1 MAFKPMAPH
10 ERASIEAQVCLKG
23 GVELAC
29 AEIANNPDGVAVT
42 SAVEN
47 AMVLANAL
55 SDLKTTLAGTEIAIA
70 PSNGDMDAAI
80 AKSSAVI
87 SEAFEGTTQVNTTSS
102 GVSQYVDDADY
113 AEIHKLFLAES
124 ASGVKYGSKDSMFLD
139 NSDIRQMFQ
148 DGVRNYPDDYWAE
161 KLRGQPIKQTKNGK
175 CALGDFKIKKG
186 VNIGTDGK
194 PVLGTGDG
202 NHPLAN
208 KSGYFAGLVNHSPF
222 NWADKENLFA

>member
-29 AEIANNPDGVAVT
+29 AEIASNPDGVAVT

-70 PSNGDMDAAI
+70 PTNDPV
-80 AKSSAVI
+80 AVVT
-87 SEAFEGTTQVNTTSS
+87 EAFEGTTQVNTTSS

-113 AEIHKLFLAES
+113 AEIHKLFLTES

-161 KLRGQPIKQTKNGK
+161 KLRGQPIKQTKTGK

-186 VNIGTDGK
+186 VSISADGK
-194 PVLGTGDG
+194 PSLGIGDG

>member
-29 AEIANNPDGVAVT
+29 AEIASNPDGVAVT

-47 AMVLANAL
+47 AKVLADAL
-55 SDLKTTLAGTEIAIA
+55 SDLKTILAGTEIAIA
-70 PSNGDMDAAI
+70 TSNGEMYSAI

-87 SEAFEGTTQVNTTSS
+87 SEAFEGTTQVSTSKPTAS
-102 GVSQYVDDADY
+102 KYVDDTDY
-113 AEIHKLFLAES
+113 PEIHKLFLAES
-124 ASGVKYGSKDSMFLD
+124 ASGIKYGSKDSMFLD
-139 NSDIRQMFQ
+139 NVEIREAFQ
-148 DGVRNYPDDYWAE
+148 KGVRTYPADYWME
-161 KLRGQPIKQTKNGK
+161 SMRGADIPVTKHGK
-175 CALGDFKIKKG
+175 CALGDFKVKKG
-186 VNIGTDGK
+186 VSINSDGA
-194 PVLGTGDG
+194 PILTSGEG

-222 NWADKENLFA
+222 NWADKEKLLA

>member
-29 AEIANNPDGVAVT
+29 AEIASNPDGVAVT

-70 PSNGDMDAAI
+70 PTNDPV
-80 AKSSAVI
+80 AVVT
-87 SEAFEGTTQVNTTSS
+87 EAFEGTTQVNTTSS

-148 DGVRNYPDDYWAE
+148 DGARSYPDDYWAE

-186 VNIGTDGK
+186 VSISAEGT
-194 PVLGTGDG
+194 PIIGTGDG

-208 KSGYFAGLVNHSPF
+208 KSGYFAGLVKHSPF
-222 NWADKENLFA
+222 NWADKDKLFA

>member
-29 AEIANNPDGVAVT
+29 AEIASNPDGVAVT

-47 AMVLANAL
+47 AKVLADAL
-55 SDLKTTLAGTEIAIA
+55 SDLKTILAGTEIAIA
-70 PSNGDMDAAI
+70 PTNDPV
-80 AKSSAVI
+80 AVVT
-87 SEAFEGTTQVNTTSS
+87 EAFEGTTQVNTTSS

-113 AEIHKLFLAES
+113 EEIHKLFLSES

-139 NSDIRQMFQ
+139 NTDIRKLFQ
-148 DGVRNYPDDYWAE
+148 EGVRNYPDDYWAE

-186 VNIGTDGK
+186 VSISADGT
-194 PVLGTGDG
+194 PIVGTGDG

-208 KSGYFAGLVNHSPF
+208 KSGYFAGLVKHSPF
-222 NWADKENLFA
+222 NWADKDKLFA

>member
-29 AEIANNPDGVAVT
+29 AEIASNPDGVAVT

-47 AMVLANAL
+47 AKVLADAL
-55 SDLKTTLAGTEIAIA
+55 SDLKTILAGTEIAIA
-70 PSNGDMDAAI
+70 PTNDPVAI
-80 AKSSAVI
+80 VT
-87 SEAFEGTTQVNTTSS
+87 EAFEGTTQVNTTAS

-113 AEIHKLFLAES
+113 PEIHKLFLVEG

-139 NSDIRQMFQ
+139 NTDIRKMFQ
-148 DGVRNYPDDYWAE
+148 DGARNYPDDYWAE

-186 VNIGTDGK
+186 VSISAEGK
-194 PVLGTGDG
+194 AILGTGDG

-208 KSGYFAGLVNHSPF
+208 KSGYFAGLEKHSAF
-222 NWADKENLFA
+222 NWADKDKLFV

>member
-29 AEIANNPDGVAVT
+29 AEIASNPDGVAVT

-47 AMVLANAL
+47 AKVLADAL
-55 SDLKTTLAGTEIAIA
+55 SDLKTILAGTEIAIA
-70 PSNGDMDAAI
+70 PTNDPV
-80 AKSSAVI
+80 AVVT
-87 SEAFEGTTQVNTTSS
+87 EAFEGTTQVNTTSS

-113 AEIHKLFLAES
+113 EEIHKLFLSES

-139 NSDIRQMFQ
+139 NVEIREAFQ
-148 DGVRNYPDDYWAE
+148 KGVRTYPADYWME
-161 KLRGQPIKQTKNGK
+161 SMRGADIPVTKHGK
-175 CALGDFKIKKG
+175 CALGDFKVKKG
-186 VNIGTDGK
+186 VSINSDGA
-194 PVLGTGDG
+194 PILTSGEG

-222 NWADKENLFA
+222 NWADKEKLLA

>member
-29 AEIANNPDGVAVT
+29 AEIASNPDGVAVT

-47 AMVLANAL
+47 AKVLADAL
-55 SDLKTTLAGTEIAIA
+55 SDLKTILAGTEIAIA

-87 SEAFEGTTQVNTTSS
+87 SEAFEGTTQVSTSKPTAS
-102 GVSQYVDDADY
+102 KYVDDADY
-113 AEIHKLFLAES
+113 AEIHKLFLAEG
-124 ASGVKYGSKDSMFLD
+124 ASGVKYGSKDSMLLD

-186 VNIGTDGK
+186 VSISAEGTPMIGA
-194 PVLGTGDG
+194 GDG

-208 KSGYFAGLVNHSPF
+208 KSGYFAGLVKHSPF
-222 NWADKENLFA
+222 NWADKEKILA

>member
-29 AEIANNPDGVAVT
+29 AEIATNPDGVAVT
-42 SAVEN
+42 SAIEN
-47 AMVLANAL
+47 AKALADAL
-55 SDLKTTLAGTEIAIA
+55 SDLKTILTGTEIAIA
-70 PSNGDMDAAI
+70 PTNDPV
-80 AKSSAVI
+80 AVVT
-87 SEAFEGTTQVNTTSS
+87 ETFQGTTQVNTTAS

-113 AEIHKLFLAES
+113 AEIHKLFLAEG

-148 DGVRNYPDDYWAE
+148 DGARSYPDDYWAE

-186 VNIGTDGK
+186 VSISAEGTPMIGA
-194 PVLGTGDG
+194 GDG

-208 KSGYFAGLVNHSPF
+208 KSGYFAGLVKHSPF
-222 NWADKENLFA
+222 NWADKDKLFA

>member
-29 AEIANNPDGVAVT
+29 AEIASNPDGVAVT

-70 PSNGDMDAAI
+70 PTNDPV
-80 AKSSAVI
+80 AVVT
-87 SEAFEGTTQVNTTSS
+87 EAFEGTTQVNTTSS

-148 DGVRNYPDDYWAE
+148 DGARSYPDDYWAE

-186 VNIGTDGK
+186 VSISAEGT
-194 PVLGTGDG
+194 PMIGTGDG

-208 KSGYFAGLVNHSPF
+208 KSGYFAGLVKHSPF
-222 NWADKENLFA
+222 NWADKDKLFA

>member
-29 AEIANNPDGVAVT
+29 AELATNPDGVAVT
-42 SAVEN
+42 SAIEN
-47 AMVLANAL
+47 AKALADAL
-55 SDLKTTLAGTEIAIA
+55 SDLKTILAGTEIAIA
-70 PSNGDMDAAI
+70 PTNDPV
-80 AKSSAVI
+80 AVVTG
-87 SEAFEGTTQVNTTSS
+87 AFEGTTQVNTTAS

-113 AEIHKLFLAES
+113 AEIHKLFLAEG
-124 ASGVKYGSKDSMFLD
+124 ASGVKYGSKDSMLLD

-148 DGVRNYPDDYWAE
+148 DGARNYPDDYWAE

-186 VNIGTDGK
+186 VSINSDGM
-194 PVLGTGDG
+194 PILTSGEG

-208 KSGYFAGLVNHSPF
+208 KSGYFAGLVKHSSF
-222 NWADKENLFA
+222 NWGDKDKLFA

>member
-29 AEIANNPDGVAVT
+29 AEIATNPDGVAVT
-42 SAVEN
+42 SAIEN
-47 AMVLANAL
+47 AKALADAL
-55 SDLKTTLAGTEIAIA
+55 SDLKTILTGTEIAIA

-87 SEAFEGTTQVNTTSS
+87 SETFEGTTQVSTSKPTTSK
-102 GVSQYVDDADY
+102 YVD
-113 AEIHKLFLAES
+113 EIHKLFLTET

-139 NSDIRQMFQ
+139 NTEIRELFSK
-148 DGVRNYPDDYWAE
+148 GVRTYPADYWMESMRGAE
-161 KLRGQPIKQTKNGK
+161 IPVTKNGK

-186 VNIGTDGK
+186 VSISAEGTPMIGA
-194 PVLGTGDG
+194 GDG

-208 KSGYFAGLVNHSPF
+208 KSGYFAGLVKHSPF
-222 NWADKENLFA
+222 NWADKDKLFA

>member
-29 AEIANNPDGVAVT
+29 AEIASNPDGVAVT

-87 SEAFEGTTQVNTTSS
+87 SEAFEGTTQVSTSKPTAS
-102 GVSQYVDDADY
+102 KYVDDADY

-124 ASGVKYGSKDSMFLD
+124 ASGIKYGSKDSMFLD
-139 NSDIRQMFQ
+139 NVEIREAFQ
-148 DGVRNYPDDYWAE
+148 KGVRTYPADYWME
-161 KLRGQPIKQTKNGK
+161 SMRGADIPVTKHGK
-175 CALGDFKIKKG
+175 CALGDFKVKKG
-186 VNIGTDGK
+186 VSINSDGA
-194 PVLGTGDG
+194 PILTSGEG

-222 NWADKENLFA
+222 NWADKEKILA

>member
-29 AEIANNPDGVAVT
+29 AEIASNPDGVAVT

-47 AMVLANAL
+47 AKVLADAL
-55 SDLKTTLAGTEIAIA
+55 SDLKTILAGTEIAIA
-70 PSNGDMDAAI
+70 PTNDPV
-80 AKSSAVI
+80 AVVT
-87 SEAFEGTTQVNTTSS
+87 EAFEGTTQVNTTSS

-113 AEIHKLFLAES
+113 AEIHKLFLTES

-148 DGVRNYPDDYWAE
+148 DGARSYPDDYWAE

-186 VNIGTDGK
+186 VSISADGT
-194 PVLGTGDG
+194 PIVGTGDG

-208 KSGYFAGLVNHSPF
+208 KSGYFAGLVKHSPF
-222 NWADKENLFA
+222 NWADKDKLFA